1 MKQPFMN
8 FRKTAAFCGALFVLS
23 FAHGQQ
29 ARAEDT
35 GPVKITAELS
45 HPYVLSGE
53 SQRVYLKVALRGDKQ
68 EGVTERE
75 RPSVN
80 LALVLDKSGSMS
92 GQKIEDVKQA
102 ARMILDRLQP
112 TDTVSVIVYDNEAR
126 VVVPATRIENP
137 GMIREQIDL
146 ITADGGTAL
155 YAGLMSGAEQVRQYV
170 SDHQV
175 NRVIL
180 LSDGMANVGPQTPH
194 ELGAVG
200 LDLIR
205 RGISVSTIGLG
216 LDYNEDLMSTLAAKS
231 DGFHRFLNNTE
242 DLYATLDWE
251 MGKMTSVVANNVT
264 VTLKFAD
271 GIRPVNVGREG
282 VINGQ
287 DVTVR
292 MNQVFGD
299 HEIYVLT
306 EAEILPNF
314 SGQLIAP
321 VADVKVNYYDL
332 SAKTVADFAQA
343 VSANVTADRVLAS
356 SKLNRDVMIAANEQN
371 AAAIQKAAMDL
382 RDQGKVQEAKSLLE
396 EMADTLAKAGE
407 LLASPRLTK
416 YSDILDQS
424 AETIE
429 NDASWNQNRK
439 DNAAT
444 MYSVSFNVT

>member
-1 MKQPFMN
+1 MKQPFTN
-8 FRKTAAFCGALFVLS
+8 LRKAAGFCGALFVLS
-23 FAHGQQ
+23 LAHGQQ
-29 ARAEDT
+29 ARAEDR
-35 GPVKITAELS
+35 GPVQITAQLS

-53 SQRVYLKVALRGDKQ
+53 SQRVYLKVALRGAKPDAA
-68 EGVTERE
+68 TER
-75 RPSVN
+75 PAVN
-80 LALVLDKSGSMS
+80 IALVIDKSGSMS

-102 ARMILDRLQP
+102 ARMLIDRLRP
-112 TDTVSVIVYDNEAR
+112 IDTLSVIAYDNSAR
-126 VVVPATRIENP
+126 VIFPATRLEDPDNIKQ
-137 GMIREQIDL
+137 QIDT

-155 YAGLMSGAEQVRQYV
+155 YDGLVTGAAQIRQYL

-180 LSDGMANVGPQTPH
+180 LSDGMANVGPQTSDD
-194 ELGAVG
+194 LGRIG
-200 LDLIR
+200 LGLIR
-205 RGISVSTIGLG
+205 EGISVSTIGLG
-216 LDYNEDLMSTLAAKS
+216 LGYNEDLMSTLAAKS
-231 DGFHRFLNNTE
+231 DGFHQFLHNTE
-242 DLYATLDWE
+242 DLYATLAWE
-251 MGKMTSVVANNVT
+251 MGKMTSIVANNVT

-271 GIRPVNVGREG
+271 GLRPVNVGREG

-292 MNQVFGD
+292 INQVFGD

-306 EAEILPNF
+306 AAEIMPNF

-321 VADVKVNYYDL
+321 IADVKVNYFDI
-332 SAKTVADFAQA
+332 AGKKGADFAQA
-343 VSANVTADRVLAS
+343 VTANVTTDRELANS
-356 SKLNRDVMIAANEQN
+356 SLNRDVMIAANEQN

-416 YSDILDQS
+416 YSDILEKS
-424 AETIE
+424 ADTVE

>member
-1 MKQPFMN
+1 MKHPLIN

-29 ARAEDT
+29 AHAADG

-53 SQRVYLKVALRGDKQ
+53 SQRVYLKVALRGAKPDAGKQ
-68 EGVTERE
+68 

-112 TDTVSVIVYDNEAR
+112 TDTLSIIVYDNEAR
-126 VVVPATRIENP
+126 VLVPATRIENRDA
-137 GMIREQIDL
+137 IRQKIDF

-155 YAGLMSGAEQVRQYV
+155 HAGLMSGAEQVRQYV
-170 SDHQV
+170 SDHQA

-180 LSDGMANVGPQTPH
+180 LSDGMANIGPQTPH

-205 RGISVSTIGLG
+205 QGISVSTIGLG
-216 LDYNEDLMSTLAAKS
+216 LGYNEDLMSTLAAKS
-231 DGFHRFLNNTE
+231 DGFHQFLNNSE

-251 MGKMTSVVANNVT
+251 MGKMTSIVANNVT
-264 VTLKFAD
+264 VSLKFAD

-282 VINGQ
+282 VISGQ
-287 DVTVR
+287 DVTVNI
-292 MNQVFGD
+292 NQVFGD

-306 EAEILPNF
+306 EAEIMPNF

-321 VADVKVNYYDL
+321 VADVRVNYFDIA
-332 SAKTVADFAQA
+332 AKAGADFAQA

-407 LLASPRLTK
+407 LLASPRLTN

-429 NDASWNQNRK
+429 NDAAWNENRK